1 LYLTEHNYCAREIG
15 IKQPLFGVLSRNIRI
30 HLFQQNVGE
39 KARTVPAFRSS
50 NSSVRAF
57 GWRFSWWS
65 TGCHPHGCAQWPRW
79 RALSPSVSRESM
91 EKGEGPYQI
100 QFMQQRHF
108 QKNAYWRL
116 IPN

>member
-1 LYLTEHNYCAREIG
+1 MISWILAFAPAISKARAFSACSCSSWICGLGSPYLAFFRIQRFVLENELYLTEHNYCAREIG

-57 GWRFSWWS
+57 G
-65 TGCHPHGCAQWPRW
+65 
-79 RALSPSVSRESM
+79 
-91 EKGEGPYQI
+91 
-100 QFMQQRHF
+100 
-108 QKNAYWRL
+108 
-116 IPN
+116 